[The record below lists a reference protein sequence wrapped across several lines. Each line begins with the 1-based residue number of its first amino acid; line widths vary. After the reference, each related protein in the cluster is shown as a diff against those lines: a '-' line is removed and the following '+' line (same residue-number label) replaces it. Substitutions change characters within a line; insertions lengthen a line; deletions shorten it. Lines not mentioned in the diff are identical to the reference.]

1 MQPFQ
6 PEAFDAASG
15 VAEKSGGTSP
25 LLDREYL
32 FGGNAGVETAG
43 SVPHS
48 TDQRAHVEAADQ
60 WYALPPAPM
69 PNITMEDP
77 NGQWFA
83 WDGSKALTITLPDRR
98 DIRSLWFPTSLGIV
112 EIFSGL
118 TEGGVPLYTSNAL
131 AECAPIPSGNKTLT
145 LVSLNGAFG
154 SPMTIY
160 ATNDVLAPSRT
171 AALPIT
177 NPTAGLQP
185 VPVTLTLPTRQTFVS
200 STLSVPTGSGTYAYG
215 FIDLPSGAS
224 DLELSTLVGEGP
236 WKISFEPYS
245 GTTSGSGSLQLGLA
259 PPVIPPGSSSLGLYG
274 VELTTASGF
283 IGGVIWRKSF
293 AGTNIAI
300 GGTPSAIVGSYIG
313 EFSRYLVTAQ
323 CNVSGSGSTDLQL
336 IVGFTA

>member
-69 PNITMEDP
+69 PQVTMEDP

-98 DIRSLWFPTSLGIV
+98 DIRSVWFPTSLGVI

-145 LVSLNGAFG
+145 LVSQNGAFAN
-154 SPMTIY
+154 PMAVY
-160 ATNDVLAPSRT
+160 ATNDVLAPSRS
-171 AALPIT
+171 AASPIATPTSMPSIATSAPNFSSLFTNVVTIATGVGASTYFVVTLPADALDPEIFLWLGSSGPWNLT
-177 NPTAGLQP
+177 IAMGSQIANPGTLVNQSTAGNWFTNNPLGNALYTTFSAIAHGALFSPRIPGSMVALANNSIVTEGIQFGNYLVPASSYLFELQNH
-185 VPVTLTLPTRQTFVS
+185 Q
-200 STLSVPTGSGTYAYG
+200 TGSGNTSCQMALTY
-215 FIDLPSGAS
+215 
-224 DLELSTLVGEGP
+224 
-236 WKISFEPYS
+236 
-245 GTTSGSGSLQLGLA
+245 
-259 PPVIPPGSSSLGLYG
+259 
-274 VELTTASGF
+274 
-283 IGGVIWRKSF
+283 KS
-293 AGTNIAI
+293 
-300 GGTPSAIVGSYIG
+300 
-313 EFSRYLVTAQ
+313 
-323 CNVSGSGSTDLQL
+323 
-336 IVGFTA
+336 